1 MMSSLSSSFPS
12 RIIQMVQ
19 RPYIWAY
26 YIIFQS
32 LVYRNLSDH
41 GAFFAEKQQ
50 KITSIGS
57 VRGAP
62 ALPSGG
68 GAAGALPFDA

>member
-32 LVYRNLSDH
+32 LVYHNLSDH
-41 GAFFAEKQQ
+41 GAEESA
-50 KITSIGS
+50 
-57 VRGAP
+57 VRVLRRDGADLYGFLAWRCLDRQP
-62 ALPSGG
+62 HRGK
-68 GAAGALPFDA
+68 